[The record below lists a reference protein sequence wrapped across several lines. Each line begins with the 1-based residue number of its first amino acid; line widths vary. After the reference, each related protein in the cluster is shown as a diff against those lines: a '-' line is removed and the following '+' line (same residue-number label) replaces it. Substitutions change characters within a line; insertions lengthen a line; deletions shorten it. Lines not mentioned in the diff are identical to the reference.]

1 MDRAKRISRNF
12 REFWYAL
19 ALLDLLAAVMLFAV
33 IMTDTKAEDP
43 PTRRIEY
50 KRECPKYDSEQHT
63 EVLEVGKMLDESK
76 IYLLAKV
83 IYGESGSD
91 WCSDMMQL
99 GVGSVVLNRIKSD
112 KFPSTMEEVI
122 FQGNGKQYACVKPG
136 GGFYKEPSERA
147 LNNARTLI
155 SEGSIFPEEVLY
167 QANFKQGKG
176 TYLKEQNMYFC
187 Y

>member
-1 MDRAKRISRNF
+1 MNKAKKIASNF

-50 KRECPKYDSEQHT
+50 KRECPKYDSEQHI
-63 EVLEVGKMLDESK
+63 EVIEVGKMLDESK
-76 IYLLAKV
+76 IYLLAKL

-112 KFPSTMEEVI
+112 KFPSTMEEAI
-122 FQGNGKQYACVKPG
+122 FQGDGKQYACVKPG
-136 GGFYKEPSERA
+136 GGFWKEPSQRA
-147 LNNARTLI
+147 IDNARLLI
-155 SEGSIFPEEVLY
+155 AEGSIFPEEVIY